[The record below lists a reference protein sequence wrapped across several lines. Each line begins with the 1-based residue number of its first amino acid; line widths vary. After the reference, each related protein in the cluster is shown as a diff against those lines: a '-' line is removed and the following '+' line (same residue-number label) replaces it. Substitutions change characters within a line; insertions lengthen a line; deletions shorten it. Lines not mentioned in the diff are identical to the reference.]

1 MLSMGQLIKRSIV
14 NCDFEEKYKRIFW
27 ENKIFQAPWMIAKL
41 VVGLIYNLIIYLFI
55 LKEPTDDDIVDY
67 LENSTMALLVNSGG
81 NRSTF
86 EVEDCHLKS
95 CLSSVTIK
103 SIKIVFKKDARGKAK
118 IEAFHFN
125 EEKIANRCL
134 MMEAIFFYHS
144 TSAHPKFHLYSNS
157 LTKYIVD
164 NNISALLP
172 STKSSLPLHNALTRS
187 PTSPLTDIRTRTEK
201 PWIHR
206 FITRVY
212 SVEITRESMIEETLQ
227 PSCTFKDLS
236 QGIVEG
242 SLPFV
247 RYLTECRMVVEKSLS
262 HIGLPNELLDP
273 LFYHIIVHAVDHA
286 SCYRLTWNLKF
297 GVGEF
302 HDKPSRV
309 SLFRSLMFRWQ
320 MTKPSSPPIWSNKI
334 KYIKNNPFYA
344 AIYEEVKCL
353 DTKYKVNFADFIT
366 ASIMY

>member
-1 MLSMGQLIKRSIV
+1 MGRLIKPSIV
-14 NCDFEEKYKRIFW
+14 NCDFEEKYKWIFW
-27 ENKIFQAPWMIAKL
+27 EHKLFQAPWMIAKL
-41 VVGLIYNLIIYLFI
+41 VVGLIYNIIIYLFI
-55 LKEPTDDDIVDY
+55 LKEPTDDDIVNY
-67 LENSTMALLVNSGG
+67 LENTTMALLVNSGS

-86 EVEDCHLKS
+86 EVDDCQLKS
-95 CLSSVTIK
+95 CLSSVTVR
-103 SIKIVFKKDARGKAK
+103 SIKIVFKKDARGRAT

-125 EEKIANRCL
+125 GEKITNKCL
-134 MMEAIFFYHS
+134 MMETIFFYH
-144 TSAHPKFHLYSNS
+144 TASAHPKFHLYSNS

-172 STKSSLPLHNALTRS
+172 STKTSLPLHNALTRS
-187 PTSPLTDIRTRTEK
+187 PTSPVTDMRTRTEK

-212 SVEITRESMIEETLQ
+212 SVEITRESLIEETLK

-236 QGIVEG
+236 QGIVKG

-247 RYLTECRMVVEKSLS
+247 TYLTECRMAVEKSLS
-262 HIGLPNELLDP
+262 HTGLPNELLDP

-286 SCYRLTWNLKF
+286 SCYAQTWGLKF
-297 GVGEF
+297 GVGEVLAE
-302 HDKPSRV
+302 PSRV

-334 KYIKNNPFYA
+334 KYIKKNPFYA
-344 AIYEEVKCL
+344 EIYEEVKRL
-353 DTKYKVNFADFIT
+353 DAKYEVNFADFIT